1 MIIVKLLLAGAIS
14 TLAQRS
20 PEQIAI
26 GLITCMGFLLLISRY
41 APYKENGHDVMSFLV
56 YLSLTMTLLI
66 GSLKSTHDALSID
79 NDIEWLGLNQDQLG
93 GILMAINCTPLM
105 CLIVFVVLWTV
116 NRKRTRRSDVSG
128 THVVPVMAVTVHG
141 LTATRTKPCQDGQDV
156 ALRSWG
162 LEK

>member
-1 MIIVKLLLAGAIS
+1 
-14 TLAQRS
+14 
-20 PEQIAI
+20 
-26 GLITCMGFLLLISRY
+26 
-41 APYKENGHDVMSFLV
+41 MSFLV
-56 YLSLTMTLLI
+56 YLSLTMPLLI

-79 NDIEWLGLNQDQLG
+79 NDIEWLGLDQDQLG
-93 GILMAINCTPLM
+93 GILIAINCTPLM

-128 THVVPVMAVTVHG
+128 THVVPVTNDG